1 MGIDSVL
8 LHRPVDDHRVD
19 DWLGEA
25 QHIVSMYL
33 YGIDTVDVSHG
44 VGLAALHAD
53 VHTRS
58 SAPFSSTT
66 LPRTI

>member
-1 MGIDSVL
+1 
-8 LHRPVDDHRVD
+8 
-19 DWLGEA
+19 
-25 QHIVSMYL
+25 MYL